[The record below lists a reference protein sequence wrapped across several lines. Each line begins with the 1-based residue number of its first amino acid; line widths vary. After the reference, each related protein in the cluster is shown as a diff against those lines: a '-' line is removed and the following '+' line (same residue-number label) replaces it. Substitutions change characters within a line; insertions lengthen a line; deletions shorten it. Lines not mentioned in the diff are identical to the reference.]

1 VAPSKRPVAWSRR
14 KQRRRASL
22 VALVALIAPGAL
34 ADTLSLAAEP
44 APAGDSGFFVR
55 GADARG
61 DGTLRARVLA
71 AYDAAPLVV
80 LSERQD
86 EVAVVEHQLSLG
98 ANLSLA
104 LFQRLLLDVELPFV
118 ASSNGAQSTLEAP
131 HAPVIGDVRVG
142 GRVRVL
148 GDAGSPGK
156 LAAGLALWLPTGASP
171 YASSGFGA
179 EPFVSASHAN
189 ERLDLGGTLGFR
201 YRESATLPSLLP
213 LRTGPAVTFGAATH
227 VALDRSGAL
236 RAGPELS
243 CDLPVG
249 GDTKLFD
256 PRSTVARALLA
267 IVYRPDR
274 VPLAFGVAAGPGLG
288 AGPGAADYH
297 VALRVAFS
305 PEAPPPAPDG
315 DGDGVSDDDDACPSI
330 RGVAS
335 SDPLMHG
342 CPEVPT
348 DTDGDAIPDMFD
360 ACPRRAGLPD
370 IDRKRHGC
378 PEIRDRDRDRV
389 PDERDACPDE
399 KGVPSEEAAKNG
411 CPPPPPTARLEAAQ
425 IVISEQ
431 VLFETGTAAIRAESN
446 GILGQV
452 RSVLEQHPE
461 LVLVEIQGHTDA
473 TGSAELNRKLSRE
486 RAEAVMAWLVG
497 RGIAKER
504 LRAVGHGA
512 GIPIADNELES
523 GREKNRRVEFRIIER
538 KEAP

>member
-1 VAPSKRPVAWSRR
+1 V
-14 KQRRRASL
+14 L
-22 VALVALIAPGAL
+22 VSLIAPRLL
-34 ADTLSLAAEP
+34 ADTLSLTAEP

-71 AYDAAPLVV
+71 GYDAAPLVV
-80 LSERQD
+80 LSAQQD
-86 EVAVVEHQLSLG
+86 EVQVVEHQLVFG

-104 LFQRLLLDVELPFV
+104 LVQRLLLDVELPIV
-118 ASSNGAQSTLEAP
+118 ASSEGAPSSLEAP
-131 HAPVIGDVRVG
+131 QGLVIGDVRVG
-142 GRVRVL
+142 GRVRIL
-148 GDAGSPGK
+148 GDADSPGK

-179 EPFVSASHAN
+179 EPFVSMSHVN
-189 ERLDLGGTLGFR
+189 ERLDVGGTLGFR
-201 YRESATLPSLLP
+201 YREKATLPSLLP

-267 IVYRPDR
+267 LVYRPER
-274 VPLAFGVAAGPGLG
+274 VPFAFGIAAGPGLG

-378 PEIRDRDRDRV
+378 PEIMDRDRDRV

-399 KGVPSEEAAKNG
+399 KGIPSEEAEKNG
-411 CPPPPPTARLEAAQ
+411 CPPPPPPPPTARLETTQ

-431 VLFETGTAAIRAESN
+431 VRFETGTAAIRAESD

-461 LVLVEIQGHTDA
+461 LALVEIQGHTDA

-486 RAEAVMAWLVG
+486 RAEAVMAWLVA